1 MEKAPS
7 RTPPRDNRLSTADL
21 RWFIGA
27 LLRNLKLVL
36 ALPLAAVGLAYGVL
50 HFVKPLYGSTT
61 EILAVDT
68 KRANDPVGDR
78 RLSPFDVDQAAVAS
92 EIALIMSQSVAL
104 RVVKQLKLDT
114 DPEFLHSP
122 FETFFQNVGLSKR
135 LASNPTS
142 TPSLEGSSRDLERAI
157 YELRERHLK
166 VERQGLSYVLA
177 ISATSTDPLKAERIS
192 TAVAQAYVD
201 AQIEV
206 RIDGRRRAVKSLE
219 QRLNEL
225 RSRVLDAESAI
236 EKLKAANGLIDTG
249 NGANIGTQA
258 IGASN
263 SQLSAA
269 QAEVEERK
277 ARYEQARDVVDKGG
291 DIQSIPDVM
300 SAPVIGQLRVQLADA
315 MRHEAELR
323 SRFGARYPEVGV
335 AQSQVRE
342 VRGAISAEVRRILE
356 NMKNS
361 YSVAVQREQALKAS
375 LELKTEKRGD
385 SNAVV
390 RLAEL
395 KRRADA
401 DRKIYEEFLAK
412 ANDLEEVSTLDL
424 PGTRI
429 ITTATVPTAPSSPRK
444 TLIYV
449 LVVVLASALA
459 LALALAL
466 EYLNPTF
473 KVPSQVES
481 VLHMPVVG
489 MVPKLKVIG
498 PSLRLP
504 WVGAVARKLGGTM
517 PRLKVAG
524 PGARLPWISA
534 PVPEESRH
542 IAYCRD
548 LIMSP
553 SSHAS
558 EAIRTIRTLLA
569 LGGEGAVPRVFMV
582 TSSMPAEGKSTF
594 SLLFAVSAA
603 VAHNRT
609 VLVDCDLRRGLS
621 SRALH
626 RGRKVGLADYL
637 GGKVGLSDVIYQKK
651 ALGLSVIPCGKAVRN
666 PTDLLSSE
674 KLQEMIA
681 HLRREFDYIV
691 LDTPP
696 ILPVVDSTILAKCVD
711 RVLFVI
717 RWEKTPRR
725 CVIEAMK
732 GLLSSAQSVTSL
744 ILNDVDQRRLQ
755 SYGYG
760 YGAGYNYGRY
770 YRLMRKYYEG
780 TSNPRRKRKGWRLPR
795 AFSRIRRGSHPAD
808 RSQIVSHS

>member
-1 MEKAPS
+1 MMDDTAANARGSRGEKTPS
-7 RTPPRDNRLSTADL
+7 RPLPPRDDRISIADL

-36 ALPLAAVGLAYGVL
+36 ALPLIAAGIAVGVL
-50 HFVKPLYGSTT
+50 HFVEPLYRSTT

-68 KRANDPVGDR
+68 KRANDPAGDR
-78 RLSPFDVDQAAVAS
+78 RLSPFDIDQAAIAS
-92 EIALIMSQSVAL
+92 EIALIESQSVAM

-114 DPEFLHSP
+114 DPEFLHSS
-122 FETFFQNVGLSKR
+122 FERFLRSVELSTGL
-135 LASNPTS
+135 AYGPMS
-142 TPSLEGSSRDLERAI
+142 TPSPDGSSRNLDRAI

-166 VERQGLSYVLA
+166 VERQGPSYVLA
-177 ISATSTDPLKAERIS
+177 ISATSTDPKKAERIA

-225 RSRVLDAESAI
+225 RVRVLDAESAI
-236 EKLKAANGLIDTG
+236 EKMKAANGLIDTG
-249 NGANIGTQA
+249 NGANIETQA
-258 IGASN
+258 IGAKN
-263 SQLSAA
+263 IQLSSA

-277 ARYEQARDVVDKGG
+277 VRYEQARGVVDKGG

-300 SAPVIGQLRVQLADA
+300 SSSVISQLRGQLSEA

-335 AQSQVRE
+335 AQSQVAE
-342 VRGAISAEVRRILE
+342 VRGSINAEVHRIIE

-361 YSVAVQREQALKAS
+361 YSVAVQREQAIKAN
-375 LELKTEKRGD
+375 LEQNAEKRGD

-390 RLAEL
+390 KLAEL

-401 DRKIYEEFLAK
+401 DRKIYEEFLAR

-429 ITTATVPTAPSSPRK
+429 INPATVPAAPSSPRK

-449 LVVVLASALA
+449 GVVAGALGLA

-473 KVPSQVES
+473 KTPGQVENIF
-481 VLHMPVVG
+481 HMPVVG
-489 MVPKLKVIG
+489 MVP
-498 PSLRLP
+498 
-504 WVGAVARKLGGTM
+504 
-517 PRLKVAG
+517 RLKVTISG
-524 PGARLPWISA
+524 PRLLWLRAFARWMVGKRTGLKVTGSGSGRPGEGMPA
-534 PVPEESRH
+534 REKTRH

-548 LIMSP
+548 LISSP
-553 SSHAS
+553 SSHPS

-582 TSSMPAEGKSTF
+582 TSAMPGDGKSTF
-594 SLLFAVSAA
+594 SLLFGVSAA

-609 VLVDCDLRRGLS
+609 VLVDCDLRRGFL
-621 SRALH
+621 SRALN
-626 RGRKVGLADYL
+626 L
-637 GGKVGLSDVIYQKK
+637 GGKVGLANYLTGKVQLSDVMHYEK
-651 ALGLSVIPCGKAVRN
+651 ALGLSVIPCGEAVKN
-666 PTDLLSSE
+666 PTDLLSAE
-674 KLQEMIA
+674 RMQGMVE
-681 HLRREFDYIV
+681 HLRKEFDYIV

-696 ILPVVDSTILAKCVD
+696 ILPVVDSTMLAKCVD
-711 RVLFVI
+711 KVLFVI
-717 RWEKTPRR
+717 RWEETPRR
-725 CVIEAMK
+725 CAIEAMK
-732 GLLSSAQSVTSL
+732 GLLGSVQAMPSL

-755 SYGYG
+755 SYGYD
-760 YGAGYNYGRY
+760 YGAGYGYGRY
-770 YRLMRKYYEG
+770 YRRIRKYY
-780 TSNPRRKRKGWRLPR
+780 
-795 AFSRIRRGSHPAD
+795 A
-808 RSQIVSHS
+808 

>member
-1 MEKAPS
+1 MMDDMAANARAGRAEKAPS
-7 RTPPRDNRLSTADL
+7 RTAPRDDRLSTADL
-21 RWFIGA
+21 RWFVGA
-27 LLRNLKLVL
+27 LLRNLKLVV
-36 ALPLAAVGLAYGVL
+36 ALPLIAASMAYGVL

-68 KRANDPVGDR
+68 KRTNDPVGDR

-92 EIALIMSQSVAL
+92 EIALIMSQSVAM

-114 DPEFLHSP
+114 DPEFLQSS
-122 FETFFQNVGLSKR
+122 FETFFKNVRLSVGLP
-135 LASNPTS
+135 LNPTS
-142 TPSLEGSSRDLERAI
+142 TPSLDGTSRNLERAI

-166 VERQGLSYVLA
+166 VERQGISYVLA
-177 ISATSTDPLKAERIS
+177 ISATSTDPLKAERIA

-201 AQIEV
+201 TQIEV

-249 NGANIGTQA
+249 NGANIGTQT
-258 IGASN
+258 IGAST

-277 ARYEQARDVVDKGG
+277 ARYEQVRNVVDKGG

-300 SAPVIGQLRVQLADA
+300 SSPVIGQLRGQLSDV

-335 AQSQVRE
+335 AQSQVSE
-342 VRGAISAEVRRILE
+342 VRAAINAEVHRILE

-361 YSVAVQREQALKAS
+361 YSVAVQRELAIKAN
-375 LELKTEKRGD
+375 LEQKTEKRGD

-429 ITTATVPTAPSSPRK
+429 ITAATVPTAPSSPRK
-444 TLIYV
+444 VLIYV
-449 LVVVLASALA
+449 IVVVVALGLA
-459 LALALAL
+459 LALTLAF

-473 KVPSQVES
+473 KTPSQLES

-489 MVPKLKVIG
+489 MVPELEIPG
-498 PSLRLP
+498 PSSR
-504 WVGAVARKLGGTM
+504 WRWAGGTA
-517 PRLKVAG
+517 PAHAG
-524 PGARLPWISA
+524 HMAS
-534 PVPEESRH
+534 
-542 IAYCRD
+542 CRD
-548 LIMSP
+548 LISSP
-553 SSHAS
+553 SSRAS

-569 LGGEGAVPRVFMV
+569 LGGDGAVPRVFMV
-582 TSSMPAEGKSTF
+582 TSSMPSEGKSTF
-594 SLLFAVSAA
+594 SLLYAVSAA

-609 VLVDCDLRRGLS
+609 VLVDCDLRRGFS
-621 SRALH
+621 SKALDL
-626 RGRKVGLADYL
+626 GRKKGLSDYL
-637 GGKVGLSDVIYQKK
+637 GGKVPLSDVIYHNET
-651 ALGLSVIPCGKAVRN
+651 LDLFVIPCGSVVRS
-666 PTDLLSSE
+666 PTDLLSVG
-674 KLQEMIA
+674 KMREMIE
-681 HLRREFDYIV
+681 HLRREFNYIV

-696 ILPVVDSTILAKCVD
+696 MLPVVDASVLARCVD

-717 RWEKTPRR
+717 QWEKTPRR
-725 CVIEAMK
+725 YAIEAMK
-732 GLLSSAQSVTSL
+732 GLPDGVQNITSL
-744 ILNDVDQRRLQ
+744 ILNNVDQKRLQ

-760 YGAGYNYGRY
+760 YGYGSGYNYGRGG
-770 YRLMRKYYEG
+770 YRSVGEYNEE
-780 TSNPRRKRKGWRLPR
+780 T
-795 AFSRIRRGSHPAD
+795 
-808 RSQIVSHS
+808 